1 MSLFEKRNGC
11 PLCGSNK
18 VTPLFKREFSD
29 ADFQQFLKIEPTYGQ
44 HFRDDLAAGLL
55 NDQHFYILQC
65 DSCSFMFQEYILN
78 NTGMQKLYDKW
89 MEPEEVKRITN
100 SFRNFDDLIANYVH
114 RLNYVEQYF
123 SDRPINLMDWGAGLG
138 NFCKLAKDR
147 PAYTVT
153 AYDFSGEKSK
163 ELTDLNIET
172 RTLGELHEKEFH
184 FINIDQVLEHVP
196 DPVALLKECSR
207 FLKDDGLIFVSTPDC
222 KALKSLISKGDMDE
236 VFHECVSPHQ
246 HINAFTNKSMKVA
259 GDKAGLKTVFEPWRQ
274 IKTSVSGSQ
283 SLKMNLKNIIK
294 PFYREFNSTS
304 LFFTKK

>member
-11 PLCGSNK
+11 PLCGGNK
-18 VTPLFKREFSD
+18 LTSLFKREFSD
-29 ADFQQFLKIEPTYGQ
+29 ADFQAFLKIEPTYGEY
-44 HFRDDLAAGLL
+44 FRDDLANGLL
-55 NDQHFYILQC
+55 NDQKFYILKC

-89 MEPEEVKRITN
+89 MDADVVKKITN
-100 SFRNFDDLIANYVH
+100 SFRNFDDLIANYKH
-114 RLNYVEQYF
+114 RLKYVEQYF
-123 SDRPINLMDWGAGLG
+123 TDRPINLMDWGAGLG
-138 NFCKLAKDR
+138 NFCKLAKDM

-153 AYDFSGEKSK
+153 AYDFSGEKNK
-163 ELTDLNIET
+163 ELTDYNIET

-196 DPVALLKECSR
+196 DPVGLLKECSR

-222 KALKSLISKGDMDE
+222 SSLRSLIKDNDMNE
-236 VFHECVSPHQ
+236 EFHECMSPHQ

-259 GDKAGLKTVFEPWRQ
+259 ADRAGLKTVFEPFRQ

-283 SLKMNLKNIIK
+283 GLKMNLKNIIK
-294 PFYREFNSTS
+294 PFYREYFSTS